1 MRFVGSRKKH
11 SSALLN
17 TNGKNPERREN
28 EDTREKGDKGW
39 SKISALRWEDRL
51 ALDGEEGALARLWW
65 WASITAPGELE
76 ELHSGSFY
84 FLWEAGD

>member
-1 MRFVGSRKKH
+1 MKIPEKKE
-11 SSALLN
+11 A
-17 TNGKNPERREN
+17 KRRLQ
-28 EDTREKGDKGW
+28 RLQGW

-51 ALDGEEGALARLWW
+51 ALDGEEGALARPWW

>member
-1 MRFVGSRKKH
+1 MKI
-11 SSALLN
+11 
-17 TNGKNPERREN
+17 PEKRRQRMEQN
-28 EDTREKGDKGW
+28 LCSQMGGQTGLGW
-39 SKISALRWEDRL
+39 
-51 ALDGEEGALARLWW
+51 GEEGALARLWW